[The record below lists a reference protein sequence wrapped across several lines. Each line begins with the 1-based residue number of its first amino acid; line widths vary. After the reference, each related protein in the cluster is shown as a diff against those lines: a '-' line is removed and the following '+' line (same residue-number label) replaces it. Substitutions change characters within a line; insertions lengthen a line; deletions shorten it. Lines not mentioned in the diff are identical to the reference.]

1 MRTSLNEIRKIENYL
16 DGKLNSEESIAFQTE
31 LFTNAVLKLNVYVQ
45 QKVYSILR
53 LYHRK
58 KLKEE
63 IENVHRRIFEDEKN
77 VVFQQSIFQLLKH

>member
-1 MRTSLNEIRKIENYL
+1 MRTSLNEIRKIENFL

-31 LFTNAVLKLNVYVQ
+31 LFTDAVLKLNVYVQ

-63 IENVHRRIFEDEKN
+63 IENVHRRIFEDEN
-77 VVFQQSIFQLLKH
+77 NIVFQQSIFQLLKH

>member
-31 LFTNAVLKLNVYVQ
+31 LFSNAVLKLNVYVQ